1 MPSTDSAHQTQS
13 TAIVPQPVSQQA
25 RSGTF
30 TLNSSTVI
38 VTSSPH
44 TDALAWLLHDYLR
57 KGTGHALAVQK
68 DAPVDNAI
76 VLRLNDA
83 VDDSYLNSAESKD
96 SATEAYRVTVAPHQ
110 VELSA
115 SHLSGLAR
123 AIATFRQLLPAHTLR
138 NAPAR
143 TGDVTIGCVEI
154 DDEPRL
160 RWRGLMLDVVRHFQ
174 PKEFVLR
181 MIDLAWLHRLNVL
194 QFHLTDDQGWRFDV
208 PNRPKLKELATWRP
222 ETVRSHAITPE
233 GYDGTPHGGIFS
245 HDDLREIVAYAK
257 QRHITVVPEVN
268 LPGHSRAVLAAYPEL
283 GAGQNLPVATTFGI
297 FEEVLEPINE
307 VTEFFR
313 DVFDTIVD
321 IFESPYVH
329 IGGDEIP
336 TAQWE
341 SSPKAAALMEAEG
354 IESARY
360 VQTWFTKQL
369 TQILRERGKAA
380 IGWDEILAGG
390 APPEAVVTVWRNSEY
405 VTKAAQSGHQVI
417 VGTEQFLYL
426 DHYES
431 DGPDEPLRIHGHT
444 PLEKIYDYD
453 PMPGDCDPDLIL
465 GAQCQVWTEYL
476 PSSRDIEYTVFP
488 RLCAVADATWSSP
501 QARKEFP
508 IADRVPS
515 HLDRLDALGVNYR
528 PLNGPHPWQKG
539 GTGIKGRRTVNYQ
552 AHGAD
557 DL

>member
-1 MPSTDSAHQTQS
+1 MPSNVSARPPHPIP
-13 TAIVPQPVSQQA
+13 IVPQPVSQQT

-44 TDALAWLLHDYLR
+44 TDALARLLHEYLH
-57 KGTGHALAVQK
+57 KGTGLPVPVQSHAAT
-68 DAPVDNAI
+68 DNAI
-76 VLRLNDA
+76 VLRL
-83 VDDSYLNSAESKD
+83 VDEPSDTHLNSAESKD
-96 SATEAYRVTVAPHQ
+96 PTTEAYRVSVTPTHA
-110 VELSA
+110 ELSA
-115 SHLSGLAR
+115 GHLAGLAR

-143 TGDVTIGCVEI
+143 AGDVSIGCVDI

-160 RWRGLMLDVVRHFQ
+160 RWRGMMMDVVRHFQ
-174 PKEFVLR
+174 PKEFVMR

-208 PNRPKLKELATWRP
+208 PKRPQLKEVSTWRP
-222 ETVRSHAITPE
+222 ETVRSHALTPE
-233 GYDGTPHGGIFS
+233 GYDGTPHGGYFS

-297 FEEVLEPINE
+297 FEEVLEPIPE
-307 VTEFFR
+307 VIEFFG

-336 TAQWE
+336 TVQWE
-341 SSPKAAALMEAEG
+341 ESENARALMETEG
-354 IESARY
+354 IDNVRY
-360 VQTWFTKQL
+360 VQTWFTRHLADLLAK
-369 TQILRERGKAA
+369 RGRVA

-390 APPEAVVTVWRNSEY
+390 APDEAIVTVWRNAEY

-417 VGTEQFLYL
+417 VGTEQYLYL

-431 DGPDEPLRIHGHT
+431 DGANEPLRIHGHT
-444 PLEKIYDYD
+444 PLEKLYDFD
-453 PMPGDCDPDLIL
+453 PLPGDCDPDLIL
-465 GAQCQVWTEYL
+465 GAQCQVWAEYL

-501 QARKEFP
+501 QARKESPFT
-508 IADRVPS
+508 DRVGN

-528 PLNGPHPWQKG
+528 PLAGPHPWQRG
-539 GTGIKGRRTVNYQ
+539 GTGVRGRRAIDYQ
-552 AHGAD
+552 GHGAD